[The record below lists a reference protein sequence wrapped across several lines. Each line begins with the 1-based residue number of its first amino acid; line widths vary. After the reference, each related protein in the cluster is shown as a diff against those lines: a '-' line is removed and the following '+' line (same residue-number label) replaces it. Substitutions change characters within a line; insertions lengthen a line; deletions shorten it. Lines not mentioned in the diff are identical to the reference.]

1 MLQYSR
7 DRQRQAAWDKRNLR
21 TVSTHLTVQDA
32 ETLKAW
38 CRENDITPY
47 HLLKNILLSIV
58 REAERAQDVGKE
70 EALGTR

>member
-7 DRQRQAAWDKRNLR
+7 DRQAAWDKRNLR
-21 TVSTHLTVQDA
+21 TVSTHLTVQQA

-38 CRENDITPY
+38 CRENGITPY

-58 REAERAQDVGKE
+58 RDAERAQDVGSE
-70 EALGTR
+70 EHPDTR